1 MKYCLGLDLGVG
13 SIGSAVVEL
22 DENNNPKNIADAGV
36 RIFEVSEGA
45 QDRRIKRTARKNLIR
60 TKKRLKLLAKK
71 LFENNLWVSA
81 NPEGTNNLK
90 SKSPYKIRYDALM
103 VSWKIKIISGEQ
115 FCIWRN
121 IVVPVLFQPLKK
133 WKKKF

>member
-71 LFENNLWVSA
+71 L
-81 NPEGTNNLK
+81 
-90 SKSPYKIRYDALM
+90 KIRTYKKGIESQKSHEYITSYRNTFMGL
-103 VSWKIKIISGEQ
+103 
-115 FCIWRN
+115 FCLGQIQ
-121 IVVPVLFQPLKK
+121 L
-133 WKKKF
+133 